1 LKLTVIQTLPALNS
15 GGVERGTIEVA
26 DKLVRKGHRSIVI
39 SSGGQMLNQL
49 LETGSEHITLPIGKK
64 SLSSLLLIKEL
75 RRVIRESEANI
86 LHARSRLPA
95 WLSYLAWRKLSKDS
109 RPHFVTSVHG
119 PYSVNRYSRIMTR
132 GERVIAISEFI
143 HNYIQNN
150 YADVDLGKVSIIHRG
165 VDPEL
170 FNTSYKPSS
179 TWLQNWQA
187 NNPHLHGRIIIT
199 LPARIT
205 RWKGQ
210 QDFINIIG
218 KLIDQKVAVHGL
230 IVGGAD
236 SRREAYYRELKL
248 KVSTLGLQRNISF
261 LGHRNDI
268 KEIMS
273 VSNLVMSLAREPEAF
288 GRTALEALAL
298 GVPVIAYDHGGA
310 SEVLNEM
317 FPSGLVKKHDI
328 NAATI
333 KVMQFVESPPHPSND
348 NPFTLAR
355 MLDDTLELYQNLV
368 SDKNL

>member
-1 LKLTVIQTLPALNS
+1 MKLTVIQTLPALNS

-26 DKLVRKGHRSIVI
+26 DKLVCKGHRSIVI

-49 LETGSEHITLPIGKK
+49 LETGSEHITLPLGKK

-95 WLSYLAWRKLSKDS
+95 WLSYLAWRKLDESS

-119 PYSVNRYSRIMTR
+119 PYSVNKYSKIMTR
-132 GERVIAISEFI
+132 GERVIAISGFI
-143 HNYIQNN
+143 HNYIQKN
-150 YADVDLGKVSIIHRG
+150 YTDVDLGKVSIIHRG

-170 FNTSYKPSS
+170 FNTAYKPSS
-179 TWLQNWQA
+179 TWLQNWHA
-187 NNPHLHGRIIIT
+187 NNPHLDGRIIIT

-210 QDFINIIG
+210 QDFITIIE
-218 KLIDQKVAVHGL
+218 KLVNQKMAVHGL

-236 SRREAYYRELKL
+236 SRREAYFQELKNR
-248 KVSTLGLQRNISF
+248 VSTLGLQKNISF
-261 LGHRNDI
+261 LDHRNDI

-273 VSNLVMSLAREPEAF
+273 ISNLVMSLAKEPEAF

-317 FPSGLVKKHDI
+317 FSCGLVKTHDI
-328 NAATI
+328 NAATV
-333 KVMQFVESPPHPSND
+333 KVKQFVECPPQLSNN

-355 MLDDTLELYQNLV
+355 MLDDTLALYQDLV
-368 SDKNL
+368 SSQK